1 MPSKYYAV
9 KKGKM
14 QGIFYSW
21 PDCKQMVDGYPNPVY
36 KSFQTVEEADAFI
49 RGIRT
54 EEKTAGA
61 ESADSAKKTV
71 TGPTDAAANVYAFV
85 DGSFNSATKVYGY
98 GGFLVHDGKKEVL
111 QGSGCEAEMAS
122 MRNVA
127 GEILGAMAAV
137 KRAIELGFLEVTIY
151 YDYMGIEMWATGA
164 WKRNKQGTIAGIT
177 ESLAAAGI
185 SIRALSVADT
195 QEFGILRLI
204 VSDIDKAKTVLSDN
218 NCVVSVTKV
227 IGIEIPD
234 TPGGLSKVLRVIA
247 DNGINVE
254 YLYAFITVAGE
265 NAYVVLRVEDNEN
278 AARIMEENGIKL
290 ISQHDVEAL

>member
-1 MPSKYYAV
+1 MTIS
-9 KKGKM
+9 
-14 QGIFYSW
+14 QLSIF
-21 PDCKQMVDGYPNPVY
+21 
-36 KSFQTVEEADAFI
+36 VE
-49 RGIRT
+49 
-54 EEKTAGA
+54 
-61 ESADSAKKTV
+61 
-71 TGPTDAAANVYAFV
+71 
-85 DGSFNSATKVYGY
+85 
-98 GGFLVHDGKKEVL
+98 
-111 QGSGCEAEMAS
+111 
-122 MRNVA
+122 
-127 GEILGAMAAV
+127 
-137 KRAIELGFLEVTIY
+137 
-151 YDYMGIEMWATGA
+151 
-164 WKRNKQGTIAGIT
+164 NKQGTIAGIT

-204 VSDIDKAKTVLSDN
+204 VSDIDKAKAVLSEN

>member
-1 MPSKYYAV
+1 MTIS
-9 KKGKM
+9 
-14 QGIFYSW
+14 QLSIF
-21 PDCKQMVDGYPNPVY
+21 
-36 KSFQTVEEADAFI
+36 VE
-49 RGIRT
+49 
-54 EEKTAGA
+54 
-61 ESADSAKKTV
+61 
-71 TGPTDAAANVYAFV
+71 
-85 DGSFNSATKVYGY
+85 
-98 GGFLVHDGKKEVL
+98 
-111 QGSGCEAEMAS
+111 
-122 MRNVA
+122 
-127 GEILGAMAAV
+127 
-137 KRAIELGFLEVTIY
+137 
-151 YDYMGIEMWATGA
+151 
-164 WKRNKQGTIAGIT
+164 NKQGTIAGLT

-204 VSDIDKAKTVLSDN
+204 VSDIDKAKAVLSDN

>member
-1 MPSKYYAV
+1 MTIS
-9 KKGKM
+9 
-14 QGIFYSW
+14 QLSIF
-21 PDCKQMVDGYPNPVY
+21 
-36 KSFQTVEEADAFI
+36 VE
-49 RGIRT
+49 
-54 EEKTAGA
+54 
-61 ESADSAKKTV
+61 
-71 TGPTDAAANVYAFV
+71 
-85 DGSFNSATKVYGY
+85 
-98 GGFLVHDGKKEVL
+98 
-111 QGSGCEAEMAS
+111 
-122 MRNVA
+122 
-127 GEILGAMAAV
+127 
-137 KRAIELGFLEVTIY
+137 
-151 YDYMGIEMWATGA
+151 
-164 WKRNKQGTIAGIT
+164 NKQGTIAGIT

-204 VSDIDKAKTVLSDN
+204 VSDIDKAKAVLSDN

-278 AARIMEENGIKL
+278 AARIMEKNGIKL

>member
-1 MPSKYYAV
+1 MTIS
-9 KKGKM
+9 
-14 QGIFYSW
+14 QLSIF
-21 PDCKQMVDGYPNPVY
+21 
-36 KSFQTVEEADAFI
+36 VE
-49 RGIRT
+49 
-54 EEKTAGA
+54 
-61 ESADSAKKTV
+61 
-71 TGPTDAAANVYAFV
+71 
-85 DGSFNSATKVYGY
+85 
-98 GGFLVHDGKKEVL
+98 
-111 QGSGCEAEMAS
+111 
-122 MRNVA
+122 
-127 GEILGAMAAV
+127 
-137 KRAIELGFLEVTIY
+137 
-151 YDYMGIEMWATGA
+151 
-164 WKRNKQGTIAGIT
+164 NKQGTIAGIT

-195 QEFGILRLI
+195 QEVGILRLI
-204 VSDIDKAKTVLSDN
+204 VSDIDKAKAVLSDN

>member
-1 MPSKYYAV
+1 MTIS
-9 KKGKM
+9 
-14 QGIFYSW
+14 QLSIF
-21 PDCKQMVDGYPNPVY
+21 
-36 KSFQTVEEADAFI
+36 VE
-49 RGIRT
+49 
-54 EEKTAGA
+54 
-61 ESADSAKKTV
+61 
-71 TGPTDAAANVYAFV
+71 
-85 DGSFNSATKVYGY
+85 
-98 GGFLVHDGKKEVL
+98 
-111 QGSGCEAEMAS
+111 
-122 MRNVA
+122 
-127 GEILGAMAAV
+127 
-137 KRAIELGFLEVTIY
+137 
-151 YDYMGIEMWATGA
+151 
-164 WKRNKQGTIAGIT
+164 NKQGTIAGIT

-204 VSDIDKAKTVLSDN
+204 VSDIDKAKAVLSDN

-247 DNGINVE
+247 DNGLNVE

>member
-1 MPSKYYAV
+1 MTIS
-9 KKGKM
+9 
-14 QGIFYSW
+14 QLSIF
-21 PDCKQMVDGYPNPVY
+21 
-36 KSFQTVEEADAFI
+36 VE
-49 RGIRT
+49 
-54 EEKTAGA
+54 
-61 ESADSAKKTV
+61 
-71 TGPTDAAANVYAFV
+71 
-85 DGSFNSATKVYGY
+85 
-98 GGFLVHDGKKEVL
+98 
-111 QGSGCEAEMAS
+111 
-122 MRNVA
+122 
-127 GEILGAMAAV
+127 
-137 KRAIELGFLEVTIY
+137 
-151 YDYMGIEMWATGA
+151 
-164 WKRNKQGTIAGIT
+164 NKQGTIAGIT

-204 VSDIDKAKTVLSDN
+204 VSDIYKAKAVLSDN

-278 AARIMEENGIKL
+278 AARIMEKNGIKL
-290 ISQHDVEAL
+290 ISQHDIEAL

>member
-1 MPSKYYAV
+1 MTIS
-9 KKGKM
+9 
-14 QGIFYSW
+14 QLSIF
-21 PDCKQMVDGYPNPVY
+21 
-36 KSFQTVEEADAFI
+36 VE
-49 RGIRT
+49 
-54 EEKTAGA
+54 
-61 ESADSAKKTV
+61 
-71 TGPTDAAANVYAFV
+71 
-85 DGSFNSATKVYGY
+85 
-98 GGFLVHDGKKEVL
+98 
-111 QGSGCEAEMAS
+111 
-122 MRNVA
+122 
-127 GEILGAMAAV
+127 
-137 KRAIELGFLEVTIY
+137 
-151 YDYMGIEMWATGA
+151 
-164 WKRNKQGTIAGIT
+164 NKQGTIAGIT

-204 VSDIDKAKTVLSDN
+204 VSDIDKAKAVLSDN

-234 TPGGLSKVLRVIA
+234 TPGGLSKVLRIIA

>member
-1 MPSKYYAV
+1 MTIS
-9 KKGKM
+9 
-14 QGIFYSW
+14 QLSIF
-21 PDCKQMVDGYPNPVY
+21 
-36 KSFQTVEEADAFI
+36 VE
-49 RGIRT
+49 
-54 EEKTAGA
+54 
-61 ESADSAKKTV
+61 
-71 TGPTDAAANVYAFV
+71 
-85 DGSFNSATKVYGY
+85 
-98 GGFLVHDGKKEVL
+98 
-111 QGSGCEAEMAS
+111 
-122 MRNVA
+122 
-127 GEILGAMAAV
+127 
-137 KRAIELGFLEVTIY
+137 
-151 YDYMGIEMWATGA
+151 
-164 WKRNKQGTIAGIT
+164 NKQGTIAGIT

-204 VSDIDKAKTVLSDN
+204 VSDIDKAKAVLSDN

-278 AARIMEENGIKL
+278 AARIMDENGIKL

>member
-1 MPSKYYAV
+1 MTIS
-9 KKGKM
+9 
-14 QGIFYSW
+14 QLSIF
-21 PDCKQMVDGYPNPVY
+21 
-36 KSFQTVEEADAFI
+36 VE
-49 RGIRT
+49 
-54 EEKTAGA
+54 
-61 ESADSAKKTV
+61 
-71 TGPTDAAANVYAFV
+71 
-85 DGSFNSATKVYGY
+85 
-98 GGFLVHDGKKEVL
+98 
-111 QGSGCEAEMAS
+111 
-122 MRNVA
+122 
-127 GEILGAMAAV
+127 
-137 KRAIELGFLEVTIY
+137 
-151 YDYMGIEMWATGA
+151 
-164 WKRNKQGTIAGIT
+164 NKQGTIAGIT

-204 VSDIDKAKTVLSDN
+204 VSDIDKAKAVLSDN